1 MENSTAMLLKFL
13 EEQTK
18 DRKAFYSK
26 YFLSMQCRRQLQL
39 CWTCSTQGTMIYG
52 KHLSVPYLRIL
63 KKLCF
68 SYDMNKLTIHSTIK
82 LCNIHN
88 IWETKNIKNVVTLS
102 NKKSVCY
109 FASRLSRV
117 VSLVKLDSL
126 TNLPLA
132 GINSVWHYF
141 KVILTPCVDSTSK
154 LQHLHTY
161 VICCH
166 SFIRDIYTLI
176 N

>member
-1 MENSTAMLLKFL
+1 MK
-13 EEQTK
+13 
-18 DRKAFYSK
+18 SK
-26 YFLSMQCRRQLQL
+26 QKTEKPSIPNISYLCNAGDNCNCAEHVARRVR
-39 CWTCSTQGTMIYG
+39 WFMGNIWVYRTWEFW
-52 KHLSVPYLRIL
+52 R
-63 KKLCF
+63 
-68 SYDMNKLTIHSTIK
+68 SYVFHMHMNKLTIHSTIK

-132 GINSVWHYF
+132 GINPVWHYF
-141 KVILTPCVDSTSK
+141 KVILTPCVDSASK